1 MAHPNDI
8 RIVDFSLQLIPV
20 ETRMPLKFGTEVL
33 SSVTCA
39 RVCVLVENKIGK
51 KAEGWGETP
60 LSVQW
65 VWPSEIAYAVRHD
78 ALIEFC
84 ELLAKRWK
92 GFDRTGHCLEI
103 GHDMIM

>member
-51 KAEGWGETP
+51 
-60 LSVQW
+60 
-65 VWPSEIAYAVRHD
+65 
-78 ALIEFC
+78 
-84 ELLAKRWK
+84 
-92 GFDRTGHCLEI
+92 
-103 GHDMIM
+103 